1 MGKGKVLLLLFLA
14 NDFGITA
21 YAQAKIDF
29 DLCLTQRTKISSR
42 WVMDGSINVKTK
54 RLLEE
59 NVGQYLCDLRRAKGC
74 SHRSE
79 KAITIKCKG
88 Q

>member
-1 MGKGKVLLLLFLA
+1 MGKERFCCCFFLA

-29 DLCLTQRTKISSR
+29 DLCLTQGTKISSR
-42 WVMDGSINVKTK
+42 WIMDVSIKVKTK
-54 RLLEE
+54 WLLEE
-59 NVGQYLCDLRRAKGC
+59 NVGQYLCDLRTAKGYL
-74 SHRSE
+74 HRSE

>member
-1 MGKGKVLLLLFLA
+1 MLLLFLR
-14 NDFGITA
+14 NNFGITA

-29 DLCLTQRTKISSR
+29 DLCLTQHTKISSR
-42 WVMDGSINVKTK
+42 WVMDVNIKVKTK

-59 NVGQYLCDLRRAKGC
+59 NVGQYLCDLRRAKGYL
-74 SHRSE
+74 HRSE
-79 KAITIKCKG
+79 KAITLKDKR